1 MNTPIRVA
9 LADDH
14 ALFRQGLKSLLVKC
28 EGVDLVLLAEHG
40 QDLLDQMASTPVDV
54 VLLDL
59 EMPVLDG
66 LETTK
71 RLTAQYPDVKIIV
84 LTMHNEERMITYL
97 MELGVHSYLLKDTEQ
112 AELTRAVHDV
122 MERDYYFNDYVAHAM
137 RKGFQRKQ
145 RTKPRL
151 AQNVTLTKRET
162 EVLQLIAEELTTPQI
177 AERLFISPRTVEGHR
192 ENIMQKLG
200 AKNTAGLILKAIRQ
214 SLITP

>member
-1 MNTPIRVA
+1 MDTPVRVA
-9 LADDH
+9 LVDDH
-14 ALFRQGLKSLLVKC
+14 ALFRQGLQSLLAKC
-28 EGVDLVLLAEHG
+28 VGIELVVLAEHG
-40 QDLLDQMASTPVDV
+40 QDLLDQMAQTPVDV

-59 EMPVLDG
+59 EMPVMDG
-66 LETTK
+66 LATTQALTET
-71 RLTAQYPDVKIIV
+71 YPDVKIIV

-112 AELTRAVHDV
+112 AELTEAIHAV
-122 MERDYYFNDYVAHAM
+122 MAKDYYFNDYVAHAM

-151 AQNVTLTKRET
+151 SHDISLTKRET
-162 EVLQLIAEELTTPQI
+162 EVLGLIAQEMTTPQI

-200 AKNTAGLILKAIRQ
+200 AHNTAGLILKAVRHN
-214 SLITP
+214 LITP

>member
-1 MNTPIRVA
+1 MNTPTRVA
-9 LADDH
+9 LVDDH
-14 ALFRQGLKSLLVKC
+14 ALFRQGLKSLLAKC
-28 EGVDLVLLAEHG
+28 EGIDLVLSAEHG
-40 QDLLDQMASTPVDV
+40 QDLLDQMANTPIDV

-71 RLTAQYPDVKIIV
+71 RLTQTYPHVKIIV

-112 AELTRAVHDV
+112 GELTRAIQDV
-122 MERDYYFNDYVAHAM
+122 VQRDYYFNDYVAHAM

-145 RTKPRL
+145 RAKPRL
-151 AQNVTLTKRET
+151 TQNITLTKRET

-192 ENIMQKLG
+192 ENMMQKLG

-214 SLITP
+214 QLITP